1 MRYNTAAHRLWIGW
15 AVPDQTIQFFCDG
28 LPCSWWSRDLNGFN
42 GCGAIKSK
50 WGIGHGI
57 CGGIR
62 VPFIFIHRRRC
73 HRCVPWGLW
82 YGSALLAFDLLHL
95 RQLQLFLW
103 SDPSGPGV
111 LEWIFYFLRGNNFL
125 VCLKKNTRLMI
136 CGQRWIGFSKTDG
149 CNGPG
154 MNGSHSIF
162 SLGALFSLG
171 LGQKIHVFP

>member
-1 MRYNTAAHRLWIGW
+1 M
-15 AVPDQTIQFFCDG
+15 
-28 LPCSWWSRDLNGFN
+28 PCSGWFWGMNGFN

-136 CGQRWIGFSKTDG
+136 CGQRWIVFQKRMDATVLAWMA
-149 CNGPG
+149 P
-154 MNGSHSIF
+154 IR
-162 SLGALFSLG
+162 SLVLGRSSLSVWAENSLF
-171 LGQKIHVFP
+171 P